1 MKVTKDQI
9 ARDLRA
15 LGLENGDV
23 VLMHSALSALGEVEG
38 GADAVIDA
46 LLAVIGKEG
55 TLAMPTMSS
64 GVFRRESTPSN
75 VGRITEVFR
84 QRPGVLRS
92 LHPTHSVAA
101 IGPRASFLLKDHEL
115 SPTAV
120 GPETPFGRLVELR
133 GKVLLL
139 GVDQDRNTL
148 LHGAEE
154 AVNAPYLS
162 EHYATYI
169 DDAGK
174 EVTLRLERYPG
185 PHRDFIG
192 LEPRFRRAGWLRVG
206 KVGQA
211 TARLMPAREVF
222 EETVAALREDPAAVL
237 CDNPAC
243 DDCQM
248 QRGKIKAA
256 RLQQEEFTLAAVLDD
271 PAAKL
276 ADVARSLRAQGIRH
290 VEIGDTLGDHLLRR
304 RLAEIQRFGDNLRD
318 EGLVVSAFGAGLGRV
333 TPGEDQ
339 EFHYRRFEKSLDLL
353 PRLGT
358 QRLRMAALLAG
369 DDRQSAT
376 PGVVALLQAAARA
389 ASERNAVLVV
399 ENEPGTFC
407 DTARHTEE
415 ILTAAGSPA
424 VRVAFNPAHFAA
436 VGDKPF
442 LRVYYRG
449 RIKRWMDQ
457 LYICDGLW
465 DGTPTLPGRGNGEVK
480 ELISILR
487 CRGFRGFFTL
497 CPTTRGCFDPERL
510 REEAERFWF
519 LLDHC

>member
-1 MKVTKDQI
+1 MRVTRDLI
-9 ARDLRA
+9 TRDLRA
-15 LGLENGDV
+15 LGLAEGDV
-23 VLMHSALSALGEVEG
+23 VLMHSALSALGDVEG

-46 LLAVIGKEG
+46 LLAVIGERG

-101 IGPRASFLLKDHEL
+101 IGPQASYLLKDHEL

-120 GPETPFGRLVELR
+120 GPETPFGRVVELR
-133 GKVLLL
+133 GKILLL

-154 AVNAPYLS
+154 AVDAPYLS
-162 EHYATYI
+162 EHYGTYV

-174 EVTLRLERYPG
+174 EVTLRLQRYPG

-206 KVGQA
+206 KVGRGM
-211 TARLMPAREVF
+211 ARLMPAREMF
-222 EETVAALREDPAAVL
+222 EETVAALQEDPAAVL

-243 DDCQM
+243 DDCGM

-256 RLQQEEFTLAAVLDD
+256 RLGHEDFTLAAVLDD
-271 PAAKL
+271 PEAPIPL
-276 ADVARSLRAQGIRH
+276 VARALQAQGIRH
-290 VEIGDTLGDHLLRR
+290 VEIGDCLGDHLLRR
-304 RLAEIQRFGDNLRD
+304 RLSEIQRFGDDLRE

-333 TPGEDQ
+333 APSEDQ
-339 EFHYRRFEKSLDLL
+339 EFHHRRFEKSLDVL
-353 PRLGT
+353 PRLGA
-358 QRLRMAALLAG
+358 QRLRMTVLQAG
-369 DDRQSAT
+369 EDRQSAT

-389 ASERNAVLVV
+389 AGERNAVLVV

-407 DTARHTEE
+407 DTMQHTEE
-415 ILTAAGSPA
+415 ILRAVDSPA

-436 VGDKPF
+436 VGEKPF
-442 LRVYYRG
+442 LRVYYKG
-449 RIKRWMDQ
+449 SVKRWMDQ
-457 LYICDGLW
+457 LYVCDGLW
-465 DGTPTLPGRGNGEVK
+465 DGTPAPPGRGNAEVK

-487 CRGFRGFFTL
+487 CRGFGGFFTL
-497 CPTTRGCFDPERL
+497 RPAMGGCFDPRRF

-519 LLDHC
+519 LLDNC